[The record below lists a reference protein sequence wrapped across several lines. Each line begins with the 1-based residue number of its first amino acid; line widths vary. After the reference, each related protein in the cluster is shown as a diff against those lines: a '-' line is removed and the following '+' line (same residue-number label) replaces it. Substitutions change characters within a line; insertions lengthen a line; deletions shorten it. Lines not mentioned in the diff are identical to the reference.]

1 MAASILVGAASS
13 LLFQAHSFGLKQRDL
28 HLCPSNHQR
37 DKNRAHPIRRCS
49 MPKAF
54 PLRHRAVAA
63 AIIAAVVVLMP
74 TRAHAASKE
83 IIALQTQVQQLLDMV
98 QRMQSTL
105 DQRFGVLQHL
115 VEQTADNA
123 NQMTQTVNSLQQKLN
138 QQNDA
143 LSGKIDTASG
153 QVQSLNDSVD
163 ELKTRIAKLD
173 KSIADLQNQLQNI
186 QSAPAGAQPGAAPGT
201 TPEGAP
207 GSAPGTTA
215 PPTASAAPAPPLKET
230 FQAALRDYNA
240 AKYPV
245 ATGEFQDVIHYYP
258 MDDLAGSSQ
267 FYLGEIAY
275 RQQDYAEAI
284 KNYNA
289 VLENFTGNPKAP
301 TAQLHKGFALI
312 STGKKEAGIHELRLL
327 IQRHPQTPEASQ
339 ARAKLNAL
347 GVRSTTSQR

>member
-1 MAASILVGAASS
+1 MSKTST
-13 LLFQAHSFGLKQRDL
+13 
-28 HLCPSNHQR
+28 
-37 DKNRAHPIRRCS
+37 
-49 MPKAF
+49 
-54 PLRHRAVAA
+54 LRHRAIAA
-63 AIIAAVVVLMP
+63 ALLAAVALLMP
-74 TRAHAASKE
+74 VRAHAASKE

-105 DQRFGVLQHL
+105 DQKFGVLQHL

-173 KSIADLQNQLQNI
+173 KSISDLQNQLQNI
-186 QSAPAGAQPGAAPGT
+186 QTPPAGTQPGVSPTG
-201 TPEGAP
+201 TPEGTAP
-207 GSAPGTTA
+207 GSAPGATS

-240 AKYPV
+240 AKYSV

-289 VLENFTGNPKAP
+289 VLENFSGNAKAP
-301 TAQLHKGFALI
+301 AAQLHKGFALI
-312 STGKKEAGIHELRLL
+312 QTAKKEAGIHELRLL

-347 GVRSTTSQR
+347 GVRTSAR

>member
-1 MAASILVGAASS
+1 
-13 LLFQAHSFGLKQRDL
+13 
-28 HLCPSNHQR
+28 
-37 DKNRAHPIRRCS
+37 

-54 PLRHRAVAA
+54 TLRHRSVVAA
-63 AIIAAVVVLMP
+63 VVLAAVVVLMP
-74 TRAHAASKE
+74 VRAHAASKE

-105 DQRFGVLQHL
+105 DQKFGVLQHL

-123 NQMTQTVNSLQQKLN
+123 NQMTQTVNALQQKLN

-173 KSIADLQNQLQNI
+173 KSVQDLQGQLQNI
-186 QSAPAGAQPGAAPGT
+186 QSAPAGVQPGVAPTGT
-201 TPEGAP
+201 TPDGSPATGP
-207 GSAPGTTA
+207 AGSAPGATN
-215 PPTASAAPAPPLKET
+215 PPTASATPAPPLRET

-275 RQQDYAEAI
+275 RQQDYTEAI

-289 VLENFTGNPKAP
+289 VLENFSGNPKAP

-312 STGKKEAGIHELRLL
+312 SSAKKEAGVHELRLL
-327 IQRHPQTPEASQ
+327 IQRHPQTPEAAQ

-347 GVRSTTSQR
+347 GVHSTASQR

>member
-1 MAASILVGAASS
+1 
-13 LLFQAHSFGLKQRDL
+13 
-28 HLCPSNHQR
+28 
-37 DKNRAHPIRRCS
+37 

-54 PLRHRAVAA
+54 TLRHRSVVAA
-63 AIIAAVVVLMP
+63 VVLAAVVVLMP
-74 TRAHAASKE
+74 VRAHAASKE

-105 DQRFGVLQHL
+105 DQKFGVLQHL

-123 NQMTQTVNSLQQKLN
+123 NQMTQTVNALQQKLN

-173 KSIADLQNQLQNI
+173 KSVQDLQGQLQNI
-186 QSAPAGAQPGAAPGT
+186 QSAPAGVQPGAAPIGT
-201 TPEGAP
+201 TPDGSPATGP
-207 GSAPGTTA
+207 AGSAPGATN
-215 PPTASAAPAPPLKET
+215 PPTASATPAPPLRET

-275 RQQDYAEAI
+275 RQQDYTEAI

-289 VLENFTGNPKAP
+289 VLENFSGNPKAP

-312 STGKKEAGIHELRLL
+312 SSAKKEAGVHELRLL
-327 IQRHPQTPEASQ
+327 IQRHPQTPEAAQ

-347 GVRSTTSQR
+347 GLHSTASQR

>member
-1 MAASILVGAASS
+1 
-13 LLFQAHSFGLKQRDL
+13 
-28 HLCPSNHQR
+28 
-37 DKNRAHPIRRCS
+37 

-54 PLRHRAVAA
+54 TVRHRSVAA
-63 AIIAAVVVLMP
+63 AVLAAAIVFMP
-74 TRAHAASKE
+74 VRAHAASKE

-105 DQRFGVLQHL
+105 DQKFGVLQHL

-173 KSIADLQNQLQNI
+173 KSVQDLQNQLQTI
-186 QSAPAGAQPGAAPGT
+186 QAPPVGTQPGAAPTG
-201 TPEGAP
+201 TPEGGAAP
-207 GSAPGTTA
+207 SVPGTTN

-245 ATGEFQDVIHYYP
+245 ASAEFQDVIHYYP

-275 RQQDYAEAI
+275 RQQDYTEAI
-284 KNYNA
+284 KDYNA
-289 VLENFTGNPKAP
+289 VLENFSGNPKAP

-312 STGKKEAGIHELRLL
+312 SSAKKEAGIHELRLL

-339 ARAKLNAL
+339 ARAKLSAL
-347 GVRSTTSQR
+347 GVHTTASQR

>member
-1 MAASILVGAASS
+1 
-13 LLFQAHSFGLKQRDL
+13 
-28 HLCPSNHQR
+28 
-37 DKNRAHPIRRCS
+37 

-54 PLRHRAVAA
+54 TPRHRSVV
-63 AIIAAVVVLMP
+63 AAVVLAAIVALMP
-74 TRAHAASKE
+74 VRAHAASKE

-105 DQRFGVLQHL
+105 DQKFGVLQHL

-173 KSIADLQNQLQNI
+173 KSVQDLQSQLQNI
-186 QSAPAGAQPGAAPGT
+186 QSAPAGTQPGAAPMGT
-201 TPEGAP
+201 TPEGSPAP
-207 GSAPGTTA
+207 GPAGSTPGATN
-215 PPTASAAPAPPLKET
+215 PPNASATPAPPLRET

-301 TAQLHKGFALI
+301 AAQLHKGFALI
-312 STGKKEAGIHELRLL
+312 QTAKKEAGIHELRLL

-347 GVRSTTSQR
+347 GVHTATSQR

>member
-1 MAASILVGAASS
+1 ML
-13 LLFQAHSFGLKQRDL
+13 
-28 HLCPSNHQR
+28 
-37 DKNRAHPIRRCS
+37 
-49 MPKAF
+49 KAF
-54 PLRHRAVAA
+54 TVRHRSVAA
-63 AIIAAVVVLMP
+63 AVLAAAIVFMP
-74 TRAHAASKE
+74 VRAHAASKE

-105 DQRFGVLQHL
+105 DQKFGVLQHL

-173 KSIADLQNQLQNI
+173 KSVQDLQNQLQNI
-186 QSAPAGAQPGAAPGT
+186 QAPPAGAQPGLAPTGTPEGGATPGAPGT
-201 TPEGAP
+201 TN
-207 GSAPGTTA
+207 

-284 KNYNA
+284 KNYNS
-289 VLENFTGNPKAP
+289 VLENFSGNPKAP

-312 STGKKEAGIHELRLL
+312 SSAKKEAGIHELRLL
-327 IQRHPQTPEASQ
+327 IQRHPQTPEAAQ

-347 GVRSTTSQR
+347 GVHTTAR